1 MVIWVAPVLHPRI
14 WLSWLSPWVP
24 LEFLVRKNVCWL
36 IYKRSWNSLSL
47 DVLLCVSVVGVD
59 VVVVVVVVV
68 VVAGFERNFVLQ
80 LRRALSGIV
89 ARVGS
94 GFRSGF

>member
-1 MVIWVAPVLHPRI
+1 
-14 WLSWLSPWVP
+14 
-24 LEFLVRKNVCWL
+24 VRKNVCWL

-68 VVAGFERNFVLQ
+68 VAGFERNFVLQ

>member
-1 MVIWVAPVLHPRI
+1 M
-14 WLSWLSPWVP
+14 
-24 LEFLVRKNVCWL
+24 
-36 IYKRSWNSLSL
+36 SL

>member
-1 MVIWVAPVLHPRI
+1 M
-14 WLSWLSPWVP
+14 
-24 LEFLVRKNVCWL
+24 EFLVRKNVCWL

-68 VVAGFERNFVLQ
+68 VAGFERNFVLQ